1 MEKDIEDERT
11 AFRNSIENETD
22 SKVYIHT
29 FCEHLANLFAKLSNI
44 RMCHEIYGFK
54 HPHHEWEGILALDIW
69 YQMLYKAIDE
79 KYPFDETKLGMN
91 PMFRKKVL
99 KDADGSEYVM
109 MDGKKKH
116 IADIDTNGRREEAGW
131 GSDVD

>member
-1 MEKDIEDERT
+1 
-11 AFRNSIENETD
+11 
-22 SKVYIHT
+22 
-29 FCEHLANLFAKLSNI
+29 
-44 RMCHEIYGFK
+44 MCHEIYGFK

-99 KDADGSEYVM
+99 KDADDREYVM
-109 MDGKKKH
+109 MDGK
-116 IADIDTNGRREEAGW
+116 RRYIETIEPNQKRGDVGW